1 VKSSLPIRLLLLL
14 QLIAAIR
21 VILRLAG
28 SANGQRIATATT
40 SPATATDAVTVIVPV
55 LNEVN
60 RLGPCLEGLTAQPPA
75 VAEILVVDGGSG
87 DGTQALVE
95 RFAVRDPRIRLVDAS
110 PVPGGW
116 NGKAWGLQIGWEQ
129 RDPGAA
135 WVLTMDADVRPRTPL
150 VSSLTQHAEMTGLRA
165 FSVAT
170 PQRLSGAAEAIVH
183 PALLATLVYRYGIPG
198 SAATKVD
205 DVQANG
211 QCFLASADA
220 LQRIGGFWSGQGAI
234 SEDVTIAR
242 SLVARGLAVGFFEP
256 ADGVELVDV
265 EMYDGWQDAWRN
277 WTRSLPMRDHSS
289 GDRWWLKMFEM
300 TLTMG
305 LPLVLLIGLSRL
317 NCLPQIRAEQAPQPY
332 AVCETVG
339 HYGLDKPLVTRARR
353 YQSGSTDR
361 RLLIR
366 LNIGLVAMRYGVAA
380 GMSRAYRETPPTY
393 WLSPLVD
400 PAVCVKLWL
409 SALRRHHEWR
419 GRPIVRATSQSVS
432 PIRFP

>member
-1 VKSSLPIRLLLLL
+1 MKASLPIRLVLLC
-14 QLIAAIR
+14 QVIAAIR
-21 VILRLAG
+21 VILRIVG
-28 SANGQRIATATT
+28 SANGQRIATV
-40 SPATATDAVTVIVPV
+40 SPDAQMMPASVTAIVPV
-55 LNEVN
+55 LNEVH
-60 RLGPCLEGLTAQPPA
+60 RIGPCLEGLIAQPPA
-75 VAEILVVDGGSG
+75 VAEILVVDGGST
-87 DGTQALVE
+87 DGTQSLVE
-95 RFAVRDPRIRLVDAS
+95 RFVAQDSRIRLVDAS

-116 NGKAWGLQIGWEQ
+116 NGKAWGLQVGWEH
-129 RDPGAA
+129 RDPNAA
-135 WVLTMDADVRPRTPL
+135 WVLTMDADVRPRPPL
-150 VSSLTQHAEMTGLRA
+150 VASLLQHAEMTGLRA

-198 SAATKVD
+198 SATTSVD

-211 QCFLASADA
+211 QCFLAKVDA

-242 SLVARGLAVGFFEP
+242 ALVARGLAVGFFEP

-289 GDRWWLKMFEM
+289 GYRWLLKMFDM

-305 LPLVLLIGLSRL
+305 LPLVVLL
-317 NCLPQIRAEQAPQPY
+317 
-332 AVCETVG
+332 VG
-339 HYGLDKPLVTRARR
+339 AGRFRS
-353 YQSGSTDR
+353 QSSSHR
-361 RLLIR
+361 HRVLIR
-366 LNIGLVAMRYGVAA
+366 LNLGLVAMRYGVVA
-380 GMSRAYRETPPTY
+380 GMRRAYRDAPPTY

-400 PAVCVKLWL
+400 PAACIKLWI

-419 GRPIVRATSQSVS
+419 GRSIVRAISHSVS
-432 PIRFP
+432 PSGEAPPA

>member
-1 VKSSLPIRLLLLL
+1 VKSSLPIRLLLLF

-60 RLGPCLEGLTAQPPA
+60 RLGPCLEGLTAQPSA

-95 RFAVRDPRIRLVDAS
+95 RFAVRDPRIRLEDAS

-116 NGKAWGLQIGWEQ
+116 NGKVWGLQIGWEQ

-135 WVLTMDADVRPRTPL
+135 WVLTMDADVRPKPAL
-150 VSSLTQHAEMTGLRA
+150 VSSLTQHAKMTGLRA

-242 SLVARGLAVGFFEP
+242 SLVARGIAVGFFEP
-256 ADGVELVDV
+256 ADSVELVDV
-265 EMYDGWQDAWRN
+265 EMYDGWRDAWRN
-277 WTRSLPMRDHSS
+277 WTRSLPMRNHSS
-289 GDRWWLKMFEM
+289 GARWWLKMFDM

-305 LPLVLLIGLSRL
+305 LPLVVLLVRTGHFRSGRKDRQALMRL
-317 NCLPQIRAEQAPQPY
+317 NL
-332 AVCETVG
+332 
-339 HYGLDKPLVTRARR
+339 
-353 YQSGSTDR
+353 
-361 RLLIR
+361 
-366 LNIGLVAMRYGVAA
+366 GLVAMRYGVAA
-380 GMSRAYRETPPTY
+380 GMRRTYRETPPTY

-400 PAVCVKLWL
+400 PAVCIKLWI
-409 SALRRHHEWR
+409 SSLRRNHEWR
-419 GRPIVRATSQSVS
+419 GRPIVRATSHSV
-432 PIRFP
+432 PPTRACLQRDGTLGA